1 MTLSIKEKYSRQERR
16 NHLKEMTSKRQVWYK
31 IINITL
37 VHCRIT
43 KSLYSSI
50 NEHNKRQIRYKVP
63 LFSTYISFLEP
74 LIFMLFF

>member
-16 NHLKEMTSKRQVWYK
+16 NHLKEMSSKRQVWYK

-43 KSLYSSI
+43 KSLYLSI
-50 NEHNKRQIRYKVP
+50 NEHNKRQIRYEIP
-63 LFSTYISFLEP
+63 SFNTYISFLEP
-74 LIFMLFF
+74 LILSYF